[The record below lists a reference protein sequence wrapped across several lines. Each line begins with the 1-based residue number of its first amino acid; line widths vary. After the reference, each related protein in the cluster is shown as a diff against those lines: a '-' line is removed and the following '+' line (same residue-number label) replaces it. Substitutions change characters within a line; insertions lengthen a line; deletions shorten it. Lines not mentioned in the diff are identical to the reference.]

1 MDRFSLVRE
10 SFMKKAR
17 PVDTPEGR
25 PSEYFGEL
33 TFDRNK
39 MQKWTLPRGGRP
51 SISAN

>member
-1 MDRFSLVRE
+1 MDRFNLVRE

-33 TFDRNK
+33 TKAASR
-39 MQKWTLPRGGRP
+39 WTGRRP
-51 SISAN
+51 TASPKA